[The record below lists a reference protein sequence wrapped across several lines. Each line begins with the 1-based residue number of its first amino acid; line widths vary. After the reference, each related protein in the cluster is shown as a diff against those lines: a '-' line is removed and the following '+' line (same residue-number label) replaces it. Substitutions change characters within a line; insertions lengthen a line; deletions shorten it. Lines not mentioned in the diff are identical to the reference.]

1 MKNSKKNI
9 CTGLTMQE
17 FELVIT
23 NSNNP
28 EIIKNHINKLD
39 NCDLSRSAIELIK
52 KDDLPALTRIT
63 NEVLLNYPSNSKNKK
78 NLLLLV
84 GSIVLSSLIII
95 ILLFR
100 KDIIDSTLHKK
111 HTFQNFENT
120 VQSNLYKNKLKT
132 NLSKADIVISSNQDS
147 IADKIALSDSMPR
160 RVKKYT
166 AGLSKNNKINTPYRK
181 TKNSKKTDYKRTIKS
196 IKCTK
201 KVPYKYNKEKFYLD
215 DLVNFEGGIQNL
227 KKILQKKIEIKD
239 QQVPQKNTSIIF
251 KFSVTPEGKIKDV
264 NILSRVDLELEE
276 IIKEVVLGLKTWNG
290 GNMNIPVIY
299 TIYITYN

>member
-1 MKNSKKNI
+1 
-9 CTGLTMQE
+9 
-17 FELVIT
+17 
-23 NSNNP
+23 SNNP

-84 GSIVLSSLIII
+84 GSIVLSTLIII

-100 KDIIDSTLHKK
+100 KDIINSTFYNK

-120 VQSNLYKNKLKT
+120 VQPNLDKNKLKT
-132 NLSKADIVISSNQDS
+132 NLSKTDIVISSNQDS
-147 IADKIALSDSMPR
+147 IADKIALSDSMSG

-166 AGLSKNNKINTPYRK
+166 AGLSENNKINTPYRK

-196 IKCTK
+196 IKC
-201 KVPYKYNKEKFYLD
+201 
-215 DLVNFEGGIQNL
+215 
-227 KKILQKKIEIKD
+227 
-239 QQVPQKNTSIIF
+239 
-251 KFSVTPEGKIKDV
+251 
-264 NILSRVDLELEE
+264 
-276 IIKEVVLGLKTWNG
+276 
-290 GNMNIPVIY
+290 
-299 TIYITYN
+299 

>member
-9 CTGLTMQE
+9 CIGLTMQE

-52 KDDLPALTRIT
+52 EDDLPALKRIT
-63 NEVLLNYPSNSKNKK
+63 NEVLLSYPSTSRNKK
-78 NLLLLV
+78 SLLFSI

-95 ILLFR
+95 VLLFR
-100 KDIIDSTLHKK
+100 KDIVDSTFYKG
-111 HTFQNFENT
+111 HTFQKLEPSIQPNHE
-120 VQSNLYKNKLKT
+120 KKKLKT
-132 NLSKADIVISSNQDS
+132 ALPKKEIATHLAQDS
-147 IADKIALSDSMPR
+147 IIDKIALSDSISG

-166 AGLSKNNKINTPYRK
+166 AGLSKNNKINTPYKK
-181 TKNSKKTDYKRTIKS
+181 TKKSKKTDYKRTIKS

-215 DLVNFEGGIQNL
+215 DLVNFDGGIQNL

-251 KFSVTPEGKIKDV
+251 KFSVTPKGKIKDI

-276 IIKEVVLGLKTWNG
+276 IIKEAILGLKTWKE
-290 GNMNIPVIY
+290 GNKSIPVIY